1 MTAGLSPQVER
12 ARQGFGDR
20 NPTSRRY
27 FETARQVLPGGHT
40 RTVLAHVPFPLLFVG
55 GEGGTLT
62 DADGH
67 RYIDLLG
74 DYTAGLL
81 GHSDR
86 RVLDAVVRALSTN
99 ASVGGIHPAE
109 EALARLIC
117 ERFGL
122 DRVRFTN
129 SGTEANLM
137 AITSALQVTGR
148 SKVMVFRG
156 GYHGGLLYFSNG
168 AAPWNAPYDFVIG
181 PYNDREA
188 TIGLIQE
195 HGRDLAALLVEP
207 MLGAGGCIPGAID
220 FLESAFEAAREAGAV
235 VIADEVMTS
244 RHGPAGMANLLGVR
258 ADLSTFGK
266 YVGGGFSFGAF
277 GGTAALM
284 DQYDTSPAV
293 GRTNVISHA
302 GTFNNNLATM
312 TAGTV
317 VLGEVFTPA
326 VAIEHTA
333 RGEEFR
339 KLVSTVLA
347 GSGLGVTVTGF
358 GSMMSLH
365 ARTPAPINAAQ
376 AADRDEAL
384 QELIFLGLLERGI
397 YTAPRGMINLSLAH
411 TDDHLAEGL
420 EALADCLQG
429 IGG

>member
-1 MTAGLSPQVER
+1 
-12 ARQGFGDR
+12 
-20 NPTSRRY
+20 
-27 FETARQVLPGGHT
+27 
-40 RTVLAHVPFPLLFVG
+40 
-55 GEGGTLT
+55 
-62 DADGH
+62 
-67 RYIDLLG
+67 
-74 DYTAGLL
+74 
-81 GHSDR
+81 
-86 RVLDAVVRALSTN
+86 
-99 ASVGGIHPAE
+99 
-109 EALARLIC
+109 
-117 ERFGL
+117 
-122 DRVRFTN
+122 
-129 SGTEANLM
+129 
-137 AITSALQVTGR
+137 
-148 SKVMVFRG
+148 MVFRG